1 MTATVTA
8 PHKMS
13 ADAVIT
19 ALASLDGWAYDREAE
34 AIKKTFQFG
43 DFKAAFGFMTQVA
56 LLAEE
61 ECHHPEWFNVY
72 NRVDVT
78 MTTHD
83 ADGVTE
89 RDILFAEKMNAWAVG
104 R

>member
-1 MTATVTA
+1 MADYVKMNETAIA
-8 PHKMS
+8 K
-13 ADAVIT
+13 
-19 ALASLDGWAYDREAE
+19 ALEGLAGWTYDAE
-34 AIKKTFQFG
+34 AGAIRKSFLFA

-61 ECHHPEWFNVY
+61 ACHHPEWFNVY
-72 NRVDVT
+72 NRIDVT

-83 ADGVTE
+83 AGGVTE
-89 RDILFAEKMNAWAVG
+89 NDTLFAEKMNSWAAG

>member
-1 MTATVTA
+1 MTERTKLTA
-8 PHKMS
+8 EEV
-13 ADAVIT
+13 ADA
-19 ALASLDGWAYDREAE
+19 LKSLDGWRYEVEAE
-34 AIKKTFQFG
+34 AICKSFEFA

-61 ECHHPEWFNVY
+61 ACHHPEWFNVY
-72 NRVDVT
+72 NRVEVK

-83 ADGVTE
+83 AAGVTE
-89 RDILFAEKMNAWAVG
+89 TDLLFADKMNAWAAG